1 MPRRHPPRETATLT
15 TTQVARILGYA
26 PRTIRR
32 HRDLLGG
39 YRLGREWR
47 YPAALVVALIAH
59 DVEAEATS

>member
-39 YRLGREWR
+39 YRIGREWR
-47 YPAALVVALIAH
+47 FPAALVVALTATDIET
-59 DVEAEATS
+59 EAAS